1 MDRRTLLAVVLSVIV
16 ITIGFSIQS
25 LLFPPAEPIPSDP
38 ADRPQITR
46 PVDPAP
52 DEVTDPVAP
61 AQPTGAVVAV
71 EQPGI
76 SRQERVYENELIRVT
91 MSPEGGTITSFELL
105 EHMDGDEPVNMV
117 FRGTDDQ
124 AAMTLHF
131 GDHTTRP
138 VTDLFEF
145 RLVDQTTFEF
155 SRAFTV
161 VGREG
166 SDFRLV
172 RRYSYAPGEHMFRH
186 EIEIRNVDTAAF
198 VPLNFDGIAYTIGYG
213 PQIGPYFEQLDQRTE
228 FRRYMTYQDGRRQN
242 FNRISQG
249 GAEVIPQRVRWA
261 SVAGKYFAVVAV
273 PQVNA
278 DLTTVL
284 ARKDRE
290 GVPEGSQ
297 LYISRPVIRASA
309 MVDTYYYYAGPKI
322 PAALNRYDARD
333 QNAWGHSELNFREI
347 QETRVL
353 FGWLENIL
361 KWVLQLIVQVVPN
374 YGIAIIILTV
384 LVKLLLWPLTRKSYE
399 SNARMQLVQPKMA
412 EIREKHK
419 DNQQK
424 QNEEMAKL
432 YKKEGVNPLGG
443 CLPMLAQFPFFL
455 AMYGLFNNH
464 FDLRGAMFIPGWI
477 DDLSAPDVVFGFGD
491 FTIPLIGWTAI
502 RGLPMLFVG
511 TQLISSKLMQTP
523 STSQSSG
530 QMKFMQLGLP
540 IIFFFILYN
549 VPSGLL
555 VYWIFQNVLT
565 AGQQY
570 WYNKMKK
577 NEPPPATKPRKK
589 RP

>member
-25 LLFPPAEPIPSDP
+25 ILFPPAEPIPPDP
-38 ADRPQITR
+38 ADRPQVSR
-46 PVDPAP
+46 PLEPGP
-52 DEVTDPVAP
+52 DEIADPEAP
-61 AQPTGAVVAV
+61 VHPTGTVVAV
-71 EQPGI
+71 QQPGI
-76 SRQERVYENELIRVT
+76 STQERVYQNELIRVT
-91 MSPEGGTITSFELL
+91 MSPTGGTITSFQLL

-131 GDHTTRP
+131 GDHTARP
-138 VTDLFEF
+138 VTDRFEF
-145 RLVDQTTFEF
+145 RQVDANTFEF
-155 SRAFTV
+155 SRTFTV
-161 VGREG
+161 VGRDA
-166 SDFRLV
+166 SDFRIV
-172 RRYSYAPGEHMFRH
+172 RRYVYAPGEYMFRH

-198 VPLNFDGIAYTIGYG
+198 IPLNFDGIAYTIGYG
-213 PQIGPYFEQLDQRTE
+213 PQIGPYFEQLDQRIE
-228 FRRYMTYQDGRRQN
+228 FRRYMTYQDGKRQN
-242 FNRISQG
+242 FTRISQG

-309 MVDTYYYYAGPKI
+309 MVDTYYYYAGPKT

-333 QNAWGHSELNFREI
+333 QNAWGHSELSFREI

-477 DDLSAPDVVFGFGD
+477 DDLSAPDVLLGFGD

-502 RGLPMLFVG
+502 RGLPLLFVG

-523 STSQSSG
+523 SSNQSSG

-577 NEPPPATKPRKK
+577 NEPPPAKPPRKK